1 MQVAK
6 AVNNISESAL
16 SNSNKSI
23 QFSQLQKVIQICM
36 AHRKQQ
42 QQLQKK
48 KKKKKKKK
56 GKASTFVF
64 IKATKSLVVRCRE
77 KNSISKKSQY
87 ENIFL
92 KLLLIHFG

>member
-48 KKKKKKKK
+48 KKK
-56 GKASTFVF
+56 
-64 IKATKSLVVRCRE
+64 E
-77 KNSISKKSQY
+77 KHQHL
-87 ENIFL
+87 FL
-92 KLLLIHFG
+92 

>member
-42 QQLQKK
+42 QQLP

>member
-1 MQVAK
+1 MSLAVFIAAFFVLHMPKIVWFNLHENNWLMQVAK

-48 KKKKKKKK
+48 KKK
-56 GKASTFVF
+56 
-64 IKATKSLVVRCRE
+64 E
-77 KNSISKKSQY
+77 KHQHL
-87 ENIFL
+87 FL
-92 KLLLIHFG
+92 

>member
-42 QQLQKK
+42 QQQQ